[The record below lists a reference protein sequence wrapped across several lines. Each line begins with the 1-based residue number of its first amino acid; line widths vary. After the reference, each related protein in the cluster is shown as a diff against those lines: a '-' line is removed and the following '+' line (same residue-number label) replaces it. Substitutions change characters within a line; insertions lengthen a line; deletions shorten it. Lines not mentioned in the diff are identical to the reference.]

1 MSFLWEI
8 IAPFRNENKTGST
21 ANLNNNVQTTF
32 LEALWIGGK
41 KDKVFVVLE
50 ITWHDLN
57 KWKYIVQLPPY
68 RLRISIFKEYRIEQE
83 KHLHKPSLWKMLNNG
98 VEFAPLVNKQFK
110 LNSIRSHSI
119 NRIREK
125 ETHWYIC

>member
-1 MSFLWEI
+1 MKTMKTMKTS
-8 IAPFRNENKTGST
+8 NEKKTGST
-21 ANLNNNVQTTF
+21 ANLNNV
-32 LEALWIGGK
+32 LGGIMNWWK
-41 KDKVFVVLE
+41 KISDPVFVVLE

-68 RLRISIFKEYRIEQE
+68 RLRISILKEYRIEQE

-98 VEFAPLVNKQFK
+98 VEFAPLVNKQYK

-125 ETHWYIC
+125 ETH